1 VPEIRQ
7 DPTTREWVIIA
18 TERAKRPHEFA
29 SLPHRS
35 GQASRS
41 SCVFCPGN
49 EKLVREGARWYQ
61 GTAEAVRQNLRNF
74 LESPYEY
81 YLVLSG
87 DHLYRMDYGDLLHEH
102 VRTGAD
108 ITLGTTPVDRRA
120 ASGCGILQSD
130 AERHIFRFEERP
142 KDPKLLD
149 GLRISPN
156 LLKELGRPADTEL
169 YQASMGIYVFNR
181 QVLIDVSAN
190 DHDDFGKHIIP
201 ASLQKYQVFAYIF
214 QGYWENI
221 GTVRAFFEANLAL
234 TDPVPAFDFF
244 DNINQIYSRQL
255 LLPSRTELRSEISHS

>member
-1 VPEIRQ
+1 MPEIKQ

-41 SCVFCPGN
+41 SWVFCPGN

-61 GTAEAVRQNLRNF
+61 GTADAVRQNLRNF
-74 LESPYEY
+74 LERPYEY

-108 ITLGTTPVDRRA
+108 ITLGTTPVCRQA

-130 AERHIFRFEERP
+130 AERHIFRFEEKP

-156 LLKELGRPADTEL
+156 LLKGLGRPADTEL

-181 QVLIDVSAN
+181 SDWGRSR
-190 DHDDFGKHIIP
+190 DHAK
-201 ASLQKYQVFAYIF
+201 
-214 QGYWENI
+214 W
-221 GTVRAFFEANLAL
+221 
-234 TDPVPAFDFF
+234 
-244 DNINQIYSRQL
+244 
-255 LLPSRTELRSEISHS
+255 